1 MSDRSSHVLVRARAR
16 IAPSGP
22 RPLTL
27 RDTITCWQERYT
39 RRHPGRVLSNP
50 LGFFVMVPDVPFLL
64 ILLLLDVTALLTMER
79 TSKAMQQKFKNLGIY
94 HQFLKS
100 SFLPL
105 TRKLYSFICKPPLHL
120 RPHPVKSNADM
131 KLAYCFTLFA
141 KPQAFK
147 YALCLQYNLMTLV
160 HHLEDHLNT
169 SCEKIWRE
177 YTVTRAQRYAYGY
190 NTISKFCQCWANEI
204 IYLELMNI
212 RLASVKYDCLFPRSS
227 LATSPDSVIRPM
239 LGYNPQSVQDLGN
252 IIKIASCFKNRS
264 FSAAGSQLRCVLF
277 PVQPGLKRC
286 YAVIHHYNR
295 VTFLVNLICRPD
307 LLPQQAALSLPNGYE
322 LRASVGVPMFP
333 PFYVNNPNNIIVD
346 IETESDSDSSTDN
359 DEGDNQ
365 AGGGQV
371 DALPVGID
379 PDPNGWVDIP
389 LPEPEGYDPDQDPY
403 LGPVLDPDPV
413 PALDPNID
421 H

>member
-1 MSDRSSHVLVRARAR
+1 
-16 IAPSGP
+16 
-22 RPLTL
+22 
-27 RDTITCWQERYT
+27 
-39 RRHPGRVLSNP
+39 
-50 LGFFVMVPDVPFLL
+50 
-64 ILLLLDVTALLTMER
+64 
-79 TSKAMQQKFKNLGIY
+79 MQQKFKELGIY
-94 HQFLKS
+94 HKFLRA
-100 SFLPL
+100 SFFPL

-120 RPHPVKSNADM
+120 RPHPIKSNADM
-131 KLAYCFTLFA
+131 RLAYCFTLFA

-147 YALCLQYNLMTLV
+147 YALCLHYNLMTLV
-160 HHLEDHLNT
+160 HHLEDHLNA

-190 NTISKFCQCWANEI
+190 NTISKYCQFWANEI
-204 IYLELMNI
+204 VYLELMNI

-227 LATSPDSVIRPM
+227 LATNSDSVIRPM

-252 IIKIASCFKNRS
+252 MIKIASCFKNRS

-295 VTFLVNLICRPD
+295 VSFLVNLICRPD
-307 LLPQQAALSLPNGYE
+307 LLPQQAFMSLPNGYE
-322 LRASVGVPMFP
+322 LRASVGVPMYP

-346 IETESDSDSSTDN
+346 IETESDSDDD
-359 DEGDNQ
+359 DESDSLAGD
-365 AGGGQV
+365 GQV
-371 DALPVGID
+371 DALPPGID

-389 LPEPEGYDPDQDPY
+389 PPEPEEYDPDQDPY

-413 PALDPNID
+413 PALDPDID